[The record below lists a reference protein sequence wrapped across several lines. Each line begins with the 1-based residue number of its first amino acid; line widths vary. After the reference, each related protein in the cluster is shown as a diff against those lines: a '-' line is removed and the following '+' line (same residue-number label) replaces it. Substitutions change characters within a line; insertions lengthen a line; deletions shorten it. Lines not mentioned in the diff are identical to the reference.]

1 MSRDLILS
9 NARIVTR
16 TAVIE
21 GSVCVEN
28 GLIRSVD
35 DGASTVSST
44 TPIVDFAG
52 DYLLPG
58 LIEIHTDNVEKHFA
72 PRPTVI
78 WPAPMAALAS
88 HDNQIAGSGIT
99 TVLNALGVGD
109 YKGRDARR
117 HALHATFGIVK
128 EAQGNDLL
136 RAEHFFHLRCET
148 SDPDLL
154 EIVTPYFDEP
164 TVRLASLTD
173 HTPGERQWRDLA
185 TFRKYHANFEWSQ
198 NDEDFKAFIAERQSI
213 QREHATKNR
222 AAVAKI
228 CQERGISL
236 ASHDDTT
243 EEHVNMAIESGVTL
257 SEFPCTIDAAKLAH
271 EHNLK
276 VIAGAPN
283 VVRGGSLAGN
293 ASALDFAKEDFLDIL
308 SSDYMPVS
316 LAHAAFI
323 LNDKLG
329 VTLPDAVAKASAN
342 VADALGFD
350 DRGEIAPGKRADMVR
365 VTLSKNEA
373 GDVPVVREVWR
384 QGVRIN

>member
-1 MSRDLILS
+1 MRQI
-9 NARIVTR
+9 R
-16 TAVIE
+16 T
-21 GSVCVEN
+21 
-28 GLIRSVD
+28 
-35 DGASTVSST
+35 
-44 TPIVDFAG
+44 
-52 DYLLPG
+52 
-58 LIEIHTDNVEKHFA
+58 
-72 PRPTVI
+72 
-78 WPAPMAALAS
+78 
-88 HDNQIAGSGIT
+88 
-99 TVLNALGVGD
+99 
-109 YKGRDARR
+109 
-117 HALHATFGIVK
+117 
-128 EAQGNDLL
+128 
-136 RAEHFFHLRCET
+136 
-148 SDPDLL
+148 
-154 EIVTPYFDEP
+154 
-164 TVRLASLTD
+164 
-173 HTPGERQWRDLA
+173 
-185 TFRKYHANFEWSQ
+185 
-198 NDEDFKAFIAERQSI
+198 
-213 QREHATKNR
+213 
-222 AAVAKI
+222 AVAKI

-293 ASALDFAKEDFLDIL
+293 ASALDFAKEGLLDIL

-350 DRGEIAPGKRADMVR
+350 DRGEIAPGKRADLVR
-365 VTLSKNEA
+365 VTLFENEA

-384 QGVRIN
+384 QGIRIN